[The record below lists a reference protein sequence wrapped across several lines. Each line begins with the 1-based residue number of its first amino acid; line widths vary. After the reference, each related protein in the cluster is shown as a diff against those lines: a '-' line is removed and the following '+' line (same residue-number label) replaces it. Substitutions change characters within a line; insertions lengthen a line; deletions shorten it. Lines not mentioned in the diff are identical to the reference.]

1 MSILAQNVPDLS
13 EMQEVFAQH
22 PAALE
27 AAAEMNSQA
36 TGLRPQCTSR
46 LPIPSRPIRV
56 PSHNARISGFLAFR
70 QAAQSVLGKSLS
82 VAEPRRLVFRSLL
95 GARHTAEGFAL
106 NMEFAYHSERGCS
119 YIVTGFAVGC
129 EAGRLSGEG
138 WARSCS
144 CPDFQKRRGPAVSQ
158 LQGEAR
164 CCKHMRLLLAV
175 MESWQGQA
183 PWMGGISAEYCLPG
197 ELFKLAVFG

>member
-1 MSILAQNVPDLS
+1 MSILAQTMPDLS
-13 EMQEVFAQH
+13 EMREAFAQH

-36 TGLRPQCTSR
+36 TGLRPQCSDR
-46 LPIPSRPIRV
+46 QPILSRPVRI

-82 VAEPRRLVFRSLL
+82 VAEPRRLVFRSVL
-95 GARHTAEGFAL
+95 GVRQTEEGFAINL
-106 NMEFAYHSERGCS
+106 EFVYHSDRGCS
-119 YIVTGFAVGC
+119 YDVTGFAVGC

-138 WARSCS
+138 WARACT
-144 CPDFQKRRGPAVSQ
+144 CPDFQKRHGPGRDQ

-175 MESWQGQA
+175 IESWQGQA
-183 PWMGGISAEYCLPG
+183 PWIGGVPAEYQLPG
-197 ELFKLAVFG
+197 EPFQLRCF